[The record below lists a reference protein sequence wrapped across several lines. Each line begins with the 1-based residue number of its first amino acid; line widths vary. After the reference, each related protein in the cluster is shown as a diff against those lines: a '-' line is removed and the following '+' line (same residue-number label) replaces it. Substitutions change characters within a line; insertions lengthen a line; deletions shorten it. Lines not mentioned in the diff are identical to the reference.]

1 MFRLSCPNTNAN
13 KYGNMRDLVSVTF
26 RLITSKQWPLRGVE
40 RRGRR
45 GTNLR
50 VRVAVRREAYASLE
64 MHAREREAGVRVE
77 RGQQAAREVLR
88 QAHEVVRVPREVLL
102 VLLLPERRRGHRR
115 LSRLTS
121 GLPTRAGSTLPI
133 RIARVAACAGA
144 GQRAL

>member
-1 MFRLSCPNTNAN
+1 M
-13 KYGNMRDLVSVTF
+13 
-26 RLITSKQWPLRGVE
+26 E

-45 GTNLR
+45 GSYLR
-50 VRVAVRREAYASLE
+50 VWVAVRREAHAGLE
-64 MHAREREAGVRVE
+64 VHAREWEAGVRVE

-102 VLLLPERRRGHRR
+102 VLLLLERRSRRRR
-115 LSRLTS
+115 LSRLSS
-121 GLPTRAGSTLPI
+121 GLPTRAGSTLQI